1 MTRSFLGGIVAGLIL
16 FALGFLF
23 WQTPLSGLA
32 YKNLPDPQGAAVQTV
47 LAQNL
52 SQTGTG
58 TYRIP
63 DPKSQQGALLFAKGP
78 IATVDY
84 NTDGFSPTGTAGLI
98 PGLIVAVVAG
108 FLLAFGIGAVSAG
121 RSFADLARLV
131 VCASL
136 GFCAWIFLATPIA
149 NHFGWGFWIYT
160 FIVEAISFIVAGLVV
175 ARWFAPYGHV
185 EPRVVAPGAPEPEV
199 RQEPPTEA

>member
-16 FALGFLF
+16 FAMGFLF

-32 YKNLPDPQGAAVQTV
+32 YKNLPDPQGAAVQTA

-52 SQTGTG
+52 TQTGTG

-78 IATVDY
+78 VATVDY

-98 PGLIVAVVAG
+98 PGLIVAIVAG
-108 FLLAFGIGAVSAG
+108 FLLAFGIGAVAAG
-121 RSFADLARLV
+121 RTFADLARLV

-136 GFCAWIFLATPIA
+136 GFCAWIFLATPIV

-160 FIVEAISFIVAGLVV
+160 FVVEAISFIVAGLVV
-175 ARWFAPYGHV
+175 ARWFAPYG
-185 EPRVVAPGAPEPEV
+185 PVVARVETPVAPAPEV
-199 RQEPPTEA
+199 RTEPPTEA